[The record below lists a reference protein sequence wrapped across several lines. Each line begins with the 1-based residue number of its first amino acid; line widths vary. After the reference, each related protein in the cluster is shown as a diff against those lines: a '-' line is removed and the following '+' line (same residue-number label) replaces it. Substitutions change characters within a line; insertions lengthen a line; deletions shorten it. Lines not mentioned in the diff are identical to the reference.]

1 MSNICVAMGFAVLAA
16 TGIAIGAGPAQA
28 APQSQTYP
36 GLTSSECRKLTD
48 DARRAGA
55 TSAICYPDKGDKK
68 KAVVTYR

>member
-1 MSNICVAMGFAVLAA
+1 MRNISVATGFAVLAA
-16 TGIAIGAGPAQA
+16 TGIAIGSGTAQA

-36 GLTSSECRKLTD
+36 GLTSSECQKLTD

>member
-1 MSNICVAMGFAVLAA
+1 MRNISVAMGFAVLAA

-28 APQSQTYP
+28 APKSQTIP
-36 GLTSSECRKLTD
+36 DLTSSECRKLTD

-68 KAVVTYR
+68 KAVITYR